1 MPPVHSKVSAN
12 GIDVHYVREGSGL
25 PLVFLHGWPEFWRT
39 WRRNLTP
46 LSESYDVVAPDL
58 RGFGAT
64 EKPDLPAEEG
74 YTVADHVADL
84 RALTTA
90 LDLDEFGLVSHDLGA
105 LVAQQFA
112 REYPESVTGLFFFDC
127 PYPGIG
133 DRWLRADRLGEI
145 WYQSFNQ
152 QPWAADLVGASR
164 ETCETYIGHFLSHWA
179 GDPDAFDREDRD
191 AWIDNF
197 MREGNLQGGFNWY
210 VAADDARKRLMR
222 EGAPSLPTIDIPT
235 RVLWGELDPVLRVEW
250 ADRLDEYFSDCEFD
264 SLPDAGH
271 FAHYERPERAN
282 EEIDAFFSSVT

>member
-1 MPPVHSKVSAN
+1 M
-12 GIDVHYVREGSGL
+12 